1 MQYSPSS
8 ASPPLMMR
16 KPVRIFVLCPVSA
29 IGSRVFVS
37 GEIKNP
43 SLSDT
48 PLHHR
53 LVFLFSV
60 SGLCSTSS
68 TACCYLHGQKAIRTH
83 SILLCITRRFLS
95 FLYSY
100 SPSCHRYPSHS
111 LHILGLSR
119 MVSHSHSLFLTYL
132 SPHVH
137 TPHMAGAVRFLI
149 IASCVSSLHERYT
162 LGCPHL
168 VVNTLYSMTVPS
180 NFLLCVEILLV
191 TLRNRSSMTRVL
203 ARALLLVEPFQT
215 QMLPRTNQE
224 ASYDATRSSVA
235 QVSCSRRLSPLRP
248 CTIIALVRVTA
259 QPRVSAAQPYLRH
272 THPPTPPPADSGE
285 TSPRNRA

>member
-1 MQYSPSS
+1 MKTVFIRSS
-8 ASPPLMMR
+8 LIILFSGKVKNASLKRYLP
-16 KPVRIFVLCPVSA
+16 
-29 IGSRVFVS
+29 
-37 GEIKNP
+37 
-43 SLSDT
+43 
-48 PLHHR
+48 HR
-53 LVFLFSV
+53 LVFPL
-60 SGLCSTSS
+60 LCSGTLQ
-68 TACCYLHGQKAIRTH
+68 YLLPRSLSRPRDPKAIRTH

-180 NFLLCVEILLV
+180 NFLLRVEILLV

-203 ARALLLVEPFQT
+203 ARLAI
-215 QMLPRTNQE
+215 
-224 ASYDATRSSVA
+224 S
-235 QVSCSRRLSPLRP
+235 
-248 CTIIALVRVTA
+248 
-259 QPRVSAAQPYLRH
+259 
-272 THPPTPPPADSGE
+272 
-285 TSPRNRA
+285 